1 MEPDTG
7 RARGNSLDRL
17 LPRSFRPSIGAHDD
31 PNRSHCRAPG
41 PLASLLHLPSM
52 IVTQPS
58 REAVNNPG
66 GNMWKKDEGQAG
78 QESMDAA
85 PRASAPRSTSGS
97 SASGS
102 GRATIGPSIS
112 IKGDVTGSEDLL
124 IQGKVDG
131 SVTLGH
137 HAVSVGSEGRVN
149 ANIVGRV
156 ITIEGRVEGDLTAE
170 EQIILRGS
178 AQVHGDI
185 KAPRVVLE
193 DGATFRGLVD
203 MGATPSKS
211 ATTEASGTSS
221 QAKPSEP
228 LKSTS
233 GSISDASKQA
243 TSKSGQASS

>member
-1 MEPDTG
+1 
-7 RARGNSLDRL
+7 
-17 LPRSFRPSIGAHDD
+17 
-31 PNRSHCRAPG
+31 
-41 PLASLLHLPSM
+41 
-52 IVTQPS
+52 
-58 REAVNNPG
+58 
-66 GNMWKKDEGQAG
+66 MWKKEEGQAG
-78 QESMDAA
+78 QESVDHT
-85 PRASAPRSTSGS
+85 PRTSAPKSTT
-97 SASGS
+97 AS

-131 SVTLGH
+131 SVTLAH

-156 ITIEGRVEGDLTAE
+156 ITVEGRVEGDLTAE
-170 EQIILRGS
+170 EQIVLRGS

-203 MGATPSKS
+203 MGAAP
-211 ATTEASGTSS
+211 
-221 QAKPSEP
+221 AKG
-228 LKSTS
+228 S
-233 GSISDASKQA
+233 GSSTAGSPSNDKPAETAKASASTTSDVGSKA

>member
-1 MEPDTG
+1 
-7 RARGNSLDRL
+7 
-17 LPRSFRPSIGAHDD
+17 
-31 PNRSHCRAPG
+31 
-41 PLASLLHLPSM
+41 
-52 IVTQPS
+52 
-58 REAVNNPG
+58 
-66 GNMWKKDEGQAG
+66 MWKKEEGQAG
-78 QESMDAA
+78 QESIDHT
-85 PRASAPRSTSGS
+85 PRTSAPKST
-97 SASGS
+97 AAS
-102 GRATIGPSIS
+102 GRATIGPAIS

-149 ANIVGRV
+149 ANIIGRV

-170 EQIILRGS
+170 EQIVLRGS

-203 MGATPSKS
+203 MGAAPSKGN
-211 ATTEASGTSS
+211 ASGAASTSS
-221 QAKPSEP
+221 HEKPVETAKAS
-228 LKSTS
+228 SS
-233 GSISDASKQA
+233 VSSDAGSKV

>member
-1 MEPDTG
+1 
-7 RARGNSLDRL
+7 
-17 LPRSFRPSIGAHDD
+17 
-31 PNRSHCRAPG
+31 
-41 PLASLLHLPSM
+41 
-52 IVTQPS
+52 
-58 REAVNNPG
+58 
-66 GNMWKKDEGQAG
+66 MWKKDEGQTG
-78 QESMDAA
+78 PESTDAA
-85 PRASAPRSTSGS
+85 PRSSAPRTT
-97 SASGS
+97 SGS

-112 IKGDVTGSEDLL
+112 IKGDVTGSEDLV
-124 IQGKVDG
+124 IQGKIDG

-203 MGATPSKS
+203 MGASSPKSTGTGASNSSGATKAPEQSKS
-211 ATTEASGTSS
+211 ASSATSD
-221 QAKPSEP
+221 
-228 LKSTS
+228 T
-233 GSISDASKQA
+233 GKQA
-243 TSKSGQASS
+243 MSKSGQASS

>member
-1 MEPDTG
+1 
-7 RARGNSLDRL
+7 
-17 LPRSFRPSIGAHDD
+17 
-31 PNRSHCRAPG
+31 
-41 PLASLLHLPSM
+41 
-52 IVTQPS
+52 
-58 REAVNNPG
+58 
-66 GNMWKKDEGQAG
+66 MWKKEDGQAG
-78 QESMDAA
+78 QESSDAT
-85 PRASAPRSTSGS
+85 PRASAPRSTG
-97 SASGS
+97 GS

-112 IKGDVTGSEDLL
+112 IKGDVTGSEDLV

-131 SVTLGH
+131 SVTLGQN
-137 HAVSVGSEGRVN
+137 AVSVGSEGRVN

-178 AQVHGDI
+178 AQVYGDI

-211 ATTEASGTSS
+211 VATEVSSTSS
-221 QAKPSEP
+221 ATKPGEP
-228 LKSTS
+228 SRSTS
-233 GSISDASKQA
+233 SATSDTGKPA